1 MENKNEPNPL
11 SPAEPAAA
19 STSNP
24 TSPPSPAVTTAQ
36 VWAALRECYDPEI
49 PVNVVDLGL
58 IYDVAVQ
65 GSRVDVKMTL
75 TTPGCM
81 MAGQIAQNLQNRLL
95 ELAGVEEANVELVWD
110 PPWHQS
116 MITPEG
122 RKILGIE

>member
-1 MENKNEPNPL
+1 MENKNEPNPVT
-11 SPAEPAAA
+11 PPMPAAA
-19 STSNP
+19 PASNP
-24 TSPPSPAVTTAQ
+24 TSPAVTEAQ

-58 IYDVAVQ
+58 IYDVAIQ
-65 GSRVDVKMTL
+65 GSQVNVKMTL

-81 MAGQIAQNLQNRLL
+81 MAGQIANHLQTHLL
-95 ELAGVEEANVELVWD
+95 ALAGVEEANVELVWD

-116 MITPEG
+116 MISPEG